1 MFQTLEVK
9 QCFASVLLLAGSEC
23 QQLSAEIHKSDFL
36 QLFLATPGRIFLSAD
51 VAQFRESEPN
61 VQ

>member
-9 QCFASVLLLAGSEC
+9 QCFASVLLLVGSEY
-23 QQLSAEIHKSDFL
+23 QQLSVEIHKSDFL
-36 QLFLATPGRIFLSAD
+36 QLFLATPGRIFLSAH
-51 VAQFRESEPN
+51 VAQFRKSEPD